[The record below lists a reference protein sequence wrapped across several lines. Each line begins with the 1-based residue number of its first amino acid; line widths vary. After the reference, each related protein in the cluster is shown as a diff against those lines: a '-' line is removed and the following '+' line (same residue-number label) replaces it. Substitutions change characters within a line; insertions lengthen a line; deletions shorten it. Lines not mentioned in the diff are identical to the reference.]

1 MNKLVSVI
9 LVKELKDMLRDKK
22 TIIVSLLIPLLLMPI
37 LSFIMGKTMNSAED
51 SVEKNINIVMV
62 DKGNSSIAKIL
73 KRDKTIKFKT
83 GIDGK
88 AAVKDGEALLFIE
101 IPKDFDESISKG
113 NVSDL
118 KIFYDNTNQKSSI
131 ALSKVTETVDK
142 LSKQIVAN
150 RLKKINIDAKILT
163 PIKIAETSFQKE
175 ESAQGQMLLGIMIP
189 MFILLYSATG
199 TLAAATDLGAGE
211 KERGT
216 LEPLLTTKAGRH
228 YILTGKLFAITIMGF
243 IVSVCSM
250 IGLLISMKIPGG
262 MFGNGSSSVA
272 LSYKA
277 IALIG
282 VIAIITTMFFGAL
295 ELAVSIYARSFKEA
309 QTYLVPF
316 SIIPMFAAYGTM
328 LMDAKNIPFLYFNIP
343 LLSVSSVVK
352 ELTSGI
358 YNYGH
363 IGITIVWSIVYTIA
377 AIMLARHMF
386 NKESVIFR
394 S

>member
-1 MNKLVSVI
+1 
-9 LVKELKDMLRDKK
+9 
-22 TIIVSLLIPLLLMPI
+22 
-37 LSFIMGKTMNSAED
+37 MNSAED
-51 SVEKNINIVMV
+51 SVEKNTNIVMV
-62 DKGNSSIAKIL
+62 DKGNSSLGKVL
-73 KRDKTIKFKT
+73 KEDKTIKFKA
-83 GIDGK
+83 GVDGED
-88 AAVKDGEALLFIE
+88 AVKDGKALLFIE
-101 IPKDFDESISKG
+101 IPKDFDANISSG

-150 RLKKINIDAKILT
+150 RLTKINIDIKILT
-163 PIKIAETSFQKE
+163 PIKIAEKSFQKE
-175 ESAQGQMLLGIMIP
+175 ENAQGQILLGIMIP
-189 MFILLYSATG
+189 MFVLLYSATG

-262 MFGNGSSSVA
+262 MFGNGSSSVG

-282 VIAIITTMFFGAL
+282 IIAIITTMFFGAL

-309 QTYLVPF
+309 QTYLTPF
-316 SIIPMFAAYGTM
+316 SIIPMFRCLWNYVYGCE
-328 LMDAKNIPFLYFNIP
+328 K
-343 LLSVSSVVK
+343 
-352 ELTSGI
+352 
-358 YNYGH
+358 
-363 IGITIVWSIVYTIA
+363 YTFS
-377 AIMLARHMF
+377 LF
-386 NKESVIFR
+386 
-394 S
+394 